1 MSGATDTEL
10 MSGGL
15 RKKERSHQSQGQN
28 ILGLRKENQAEHK
41 ECTNV
46 HINSLLSSECCAWGE
61 ERYRTD
67 CPVMDLPWPQTEWT
81 LWQEMGNDFYSV
93 G

>member
-28 ILGLRKENQAEHK
+28 ILGLRKENQAEHR

-61 ERYRTD
+61 ERYRID
-67 CPVMDLPWPQTEWT
+67 CPAMAPDRMDSLA
-81 LWQEMGNDFYSV
+81 GN
-93 G
+93 GE